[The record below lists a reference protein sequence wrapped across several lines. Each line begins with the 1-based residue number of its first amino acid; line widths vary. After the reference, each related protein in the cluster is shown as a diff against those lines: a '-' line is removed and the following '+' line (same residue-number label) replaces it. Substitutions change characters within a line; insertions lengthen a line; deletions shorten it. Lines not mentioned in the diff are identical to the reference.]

1 MQELSNKAQQALGLI
16 LISEASMANK
26 LTNTPK
32 SKLSKGNSKTV
43 NRDKNK
49 ANNKDPKAQFA
60 PVTFSEE
67 GGVRF
72 LHFGTWWVQGAMR
85 INKPDFIELE
95 YAQQMMA
102 GLLFL
107 DPNDKRLNQIN
118 KKSNKKS
125 HNQPF
130 HMVQLGLGTGALTK
144 FAHKSFPKAKV
155 TAIDLNPAVIVAARV
170 MFQLPPPNKN
180 LEIIQ
185 GDALKYVTTQKNS
198 ESIDLL
204 QVDLYDA
211 TARGPALS
219 SPEFYQGCYDS
230 LKSPGVMT
238 VNLFGNHKSFKT
250 NIKNICNA
258 FNNRVLVFQ
267 QVHDCNVVVLAF
279 KGPHLEVNWKEVKA
293 RAEYLE
299 KKYKLPTKAWVP
311 GLRSENARQEFKLS
325 I

>member
-1 MQELSNKAQQALGLI
+1 
-16 LISEASMANK
+16 
-26 LTNTPK
+26 
-32 SKLSKGNSKTV
+32 
-43 NRDKNK
+43 
-49 ANNKDPKAQFA
+49 
-60 PVTFSEE
+60 
-67 GGVRF
+67 
-72 LHFGTWWVQGAMR
+72 MR

-130 HMVQLGLGTGALTK
+130 HIVQLGLGTGALTK
-144 FAHKSFPKAKV
+144 FAHKAFPKAKV

-185 GDALKYVTTQKNS
+185 GDALKYITAKKNS

-219 SPEFYQGCYDS
+219 SSEFYQGCYDS
-230 LKSPGVMT
+230 LKSTGVMT

-250 NIKNICNA
+250 NIKNI
-258 FNNRVLVFQ
+258 
-267 QVHDCNVVVLAF
+267 
-279 KGPHLEVNWKEVKA
+279 K
-293 RAEYLE
+293 
-299 KKYKLPTKAWVP
+299 
-311 GLRSENARQEFKLS
+311 
-325 I
+325 

>member
-1 MQELSNKAQQALGLI
+1 MQELFNKAQQALGLI
-16 LISEASMANK
+16 LISEASMAKNK
-26 LTNTPK
+26 NSNKK
-32 SKLSKGNSKTV
+32 SK
-43 NRDKNK
+43 
-49 ANNKDPKAQFA
+49 KDPKAQFA

-107 DPNDKRLNQIN
+107 DPNDKRLNQLN
-118 KKSNKKS
+118 KKSN
-125 HNQPF
+125 HQAAF
-130 HMVQLGLGTGALTK
+130 HMVQLGLGTGALSK
-144 FAHKSFPKAKV
+144 FAHKAFPKAKV
-155 TAIDLNPAVIVAARV
+155 TVIDLNPAVIVAARV
-170 MFQLPPPNKN
+170 MFNLPPPNKN

-185 GDALKYVTTQKNS
+185 GDALKYITIKKNS
-198 ESIDLL
+198 DSIDLL

-250 NIKNICNA
+250 NIKNICSW
-258 FNNRVLVFQ
+258 NNIN
-267 QVHDCNVVVLAF
+267 D
-279 KGPHLEVNWKEVKA
+279 
-293 RAEYLE
+293 
-299 KKYKLPTKAWVP
+299 
-311 GLRSENARQEFKLS
+311 
-325 I
+325 

>member
-16 LISEASMANK
+16 LISEASMAKNK
-26 LTNTPK
+26 NTNKDTNK
-32 SKLSKGNSKTV
+32 SSNKTSKQNSK
-43 NRDKNK
+43 
-49 ANNKDPKAQFA
+49 KDPKAQFA

-118 KKSNKKS
+118 KKSNKRS
-125 HNQPF
+125 NHQPF

-144 FAHKSFPKAKV
+144 FAHKAFPKAKV

-180 LEIIQ
+180 LEIIH
-185 GDALKYVTTQKNS
+185 GDALKYVTSQKNA

-219 SPEFYQGCYDS
+219 SSEFYQGCYDS

-258 FNNRVLVFQ
+258 FDDRVLVFQ
-267 QVHDCNVVVLAF
+267 QVHDCNVVVIAF
-279 KGPHLEVNWKEVKA
+279 KGPHLEVDWKDVKA
-293 RAEYLE
+293 RAEHLE

-311 GLRSENARQEFKLS
+311 GLRSENMGQEFKLS

>member
-1 MQELSNKAQQALGLI
+1 VLNKIKKAQQALGLI
-16 LISEASMANK
+16 LISEASMAKNK
-26 LTNTPK
+26 ISNKK
-32 SKLSKGNSKTV
+32 SK
-43 NRDKNK
+43 
-49 ANNKDPKAQFA
+49 KDPKAQFA

-107 DPNDKRLNQIN
+107 DPNDKRLNQLN
-118 KKSNKKS
+118 KKSNHQS
-125 HNQPF
+125 F
-130 HMVQLGLGTGALTK
+130 HMVQLGLGTGALSK
-144 FAHKSFPKAKV
+144 FAHKAFPKAKV

-170 MFQLPPPNKN
+170 MFNLPPPNKN

-185 GDALKYVTTQKNS
+185 GDALKYITIKKNS
-198 ESIDLL
+198 DSIDLL

-258 FNNRVLVFQ
+258 FDDRVLVFQ
-267 QVHDCNVVVLAF
+267 QVHDCNVVAIAF
-279 KGPHLEVNWKEVKA
+279 KGPHLEADWKEVKA
-293 RAEYLE
+293 RAEHLE
-299 KKYKLPTKAWVP
+299 KKYKLPTKAWVS
-311 GLRSENARQEFKLS
+311 GLRSENAHQEKRLS

>member
-16 LISEASMANK
+16 LISEASMA
-26 LTNTPK
+26 
-32 SKLSKGNSKTV
+32 
-43 NRDKNK
+43 KNK
-49 ANNKDPKAQFA
+49 NTKDTNKNSNKTSKQKGNKDPKAQFA

-107 DPNDKRLNQIN
+107 DPNDKRLNQID
-118 KKSNKKS
+118 KKSNKRS
-125 HNQPF
+125 NHQPF
-130 HMVQLGLGTGALTK
+130 HIVQLGLGTGALSK
-144 FAHKSFPKAKV
+144 FAHKTFPKAKV

-180 LEIIQ
+180 LEVIQ
-185 GDALKYVTTQKNS
+185 GDALKYVTTKKNS

-219 SPEFYQGCYDS
+219 SPEFYQGCHDS

-267 QVHDCNVVVLAF
+267 QVHDCNVVVMAF
-279 KGPHLEVNWKEVKA
+279 KGPHLEVNWKDVKA
-293 RAEYLE
+293 RADYLE
-299 KKYKLPTKAWVP
+299 KKYKLPTRAWVP
-311 GLRSENARQEFKLS
+311 GLRSENARQEIHLS

>member
-1 MQELSNKAQQALGLI
+1 
-16 LISEASMANK
+16 
-26 LTNTPK
+26 
-32 SKLSKGNSKTV
+32 
-43 NRDKNK
+43 
-49 ANNKDPKAQFA
+49 
-60 PVTFSEE
+60 
-67 GGVRF
+67 
-72 LHFGTWWVQGAMR
+72 
-85 INKPDFIELE
+85 
-95 YAQQMMA
+95 
-102 GLLFL
+102 
-107 DPNDKRLNQIN
+107 
-118 KKSNKKS
+118 
-125 HNQPF
+125 
-130 HMVQLGLGTGALTK
+130 MVQLGLGTGALTK
-144 FAHKSFPKAKV
+144 FAHKAFPKAKV

-185 GDALKYVTTQKNS
+185 GDALKYVATQKNS

-219 SPEFYQGCYDS
+219 SSDFYQGCYDS
-230 LKSPGVMT
+230 LKSTGVMT

-267 QVHDCNVVVLAF
+267 QVHDCNVVVIAF
-279 KGPHLEVNWKEVKA
+279 KGPHLEVNWKDVKA

-299 KKYKLPTKAWVP
+299 KKYRLPTKAWVP
-311 GLRSENARQEFKLS
+311 GLRSENARQESHLS

>member
-16 LISEASMANK
+16 LISEASMA
-26 LTNTPK
+26 
-32 SKLSKGNSKTV
+32 
-43 NRDKNK
+43 KNK
-49 ANNKDPKAQFA
+49 NTDKKSNKDPKAQFA

-107 DPNDKRLNQIN
+107 DPNDKRLNQID
-118 KKSNKKS
+118 KKSNKKY

-185 GDALKYVTTQKNS
+185 GDALKYVTNKKNS

-230 LKSPGVMT
+230 LKPPGVMT

>member
-1 MQELSNKAQQALGLI
+1 MQELSNKAQQALSLI
-16 LISEASMANK
+16 LLSEAAMA
-26 LTNTPK
+26 
-32 SKLSKGNSKTV
+32 SKQAKKIVSK
-43 NRDKNK
+43 
-49 ANNKDPKAQFA
+49 KDPKPTFA

-67 GGVRF
+67 HGVRF

-107 DPNDKRLNQIN
+107 DPNDKRLNQAKH
-118 KKSNKKS
+118 KKEDKKKTQ
-125 HNQPF
+125 QPF

-144 FAHKSFPKAKV
+144 FAHKHFPKAQV

-170 MFQLPPPNKN
+170 MFNMPPSNQHLN
-180 LEIIQ
+180 VLQ
-185 GDALKYVTTQKNS
+185 TDALKYVTNKKNK

-219 SPEFYQGCYDS
+219 SPEFYQACYDS
-230 LKSPGVMT
+230 LKEPGVMT
-238 VNLFGNHKSFKT
+238 VNLFGNHKSYKT
-250 NIKNICNA
+250 NIINICNA
-258 FNNRVLVFQ
+258 FNNRVMVFQ
-267 QVHDCNVVVLAF
+267 QVHDCNIVVIAF
-279 KGPHLEVNWKEVKA
+279 KGPHLEVDWTDVKG
-293 RAEYLE
+293 RAAYLE
-299 KKYKLPTKAWVP
+299 KKYGLPTKTWVP
-311 GLRSENARQEFKLS
+311 GLRSENARQENYLS

>member
-1 MQELSNKAQQALGLI
+1 LSKATKAVNKLNRAQQALGLI
-16 LISEASMANK
+16 LISEASMA
-26 LTNTPK
+26 
-32 SKLSKGNSKTV
+32 
-43 NRDKNK
+43 KNK
-49 ANNKDPKAQFA
+49 NNNKTSKKDPKAQFA

-107 DPNDKRLNQIN
+107 DPNDKRLKQHN
-118 KKSNKKS
+118 KKT
-125 HNQPF
+125 NQAAF
-130 HMVQLGLGTGALTK
+130 HMVQLGLGTGALSK

-219 SPEFYQGCYDS
+219 SSEFYQGCYDS

-258 FNNRVLVFQ
+258 FNDRVLVFH
-267 QVHDCNVVVLAF
+267 QVHDCNVVAMAF
-279 KGPHLEVNWKEVKA
+279 KGPHLEVDWKDIKA

-311 GLRSENARQEFKLS
+311 GLKTENAYQEKHLS

>member
-1 MQELSNKAQQALGLI
+1 MQELPYKAQQALSLI
-16 LISEASMANK
+16 LLSEATMAQEQIK
-26 LTNTPK
+26 KQSVKKK
-32 SKLSKGNSKTV
+32 S
-43 NRDKNK
+43 
-49 ANNKDPKAQFA
+49 NKDPKPEFA

-67 GGVRF
+67 KGVRF

-85 INKPDFIELE
+85 INQPDYIELE

-107 DPNDKRLNQIN
+107 DPNDRRLNQKQAN
-118 KKSNKKS
+118 KQKK
-125 HNQPF
+125 PF

-144 FAHKSFPKAKV
+144 FAHKHFPKAQV
-155 TAIDLNPAVIVAARV
+155 TAVDLNPAVIVAARV
-170 MFQLPPPNKN
+170 MFELPPPNKN

-185 GDALKYVTTQKNS
+185 GDALKYVTTKKNS

-230 LKSPGVMT
+230 LKEPGVMT

-250 NIKNICNA
+250 NIRNICNA
-258 FNNRVLVFQ
+258 FQNRVMVFQ
-267 QVHDCNVVVLAF
+267 QVHDCNIVVIAF
-279 KGPHLEVNWKEVKA
+279 KGPHLEVDWKDVKG
-293 RAEYLE
+293 RAAYLE
-299 KKYKLPTKAWVP
+299 KKYGLPTKTWVP
-311 GLRSENARQEFKLS
+311 GLRSENARQENYLL

>member
-16 LISEASMANK
+16 LISEASMA
-26 LTNTPK
+26 
-32 SKLSKGNSKTV
+32 
-43 NRDKNK
+43 KNK
-49 ANNKDPKAQFA
+49 NTNKDTNKTSKKTSNKDPKAQFA

-107 DPNDKRLNQIN
+107 DPNDKRLSQIN
-118 KKSNKKS
+118 KKSN
-125 HNQPF
+125 HQPF

-144 FAHKSFPKAKV
+144 FAHKAFPKAKV

-185 GDALKYVTTQKNS
+185 GDALKYITTKKNS

-250 NIKNICNA
+250 NINNICNA
-258 FNNRVLVFQ
+258 FDDRVLAFQ
-267 QVHDCNVVVLAF
+267 QVHDCNVVVMAF
-279 KGPHLEVNWKEVKA
+279 KGPHLEVDWKDVKA
-293 RAEYLE
+293 RAEYLD
-299 KKYKLPTKAWVP
+299 KKYKLPTKDWVP
-311 GLRSENARQEFKLS
+311 GLRSENARQESYLS

>member
-1 MQELSNKAQQALGLI
+1 MQELSNKAQQALSLI
-16 LISEASMANK
+16 LISEANMA
-26 LTNTPK
+26 
-32 SKLSKGNSKTV
+32 
-43 NRDKNK
+43 KNK
-49 ANNKDPKAQFA
+49 DTNKKINKNKNKDSKKDPKAQFA

-107 DPNDKRLNQIN
+107 DPNDKRLKQV
-118 KKSNKKS
+118 KDMSNKKDK
-125 HNQPF
+125 NPKKINTKPF
-130 HMVQLGLGTGALTK
+130 HMAQLGLGTGALTK
-144 FAHKSFPKAKV
+144 FAHKAFPKAKV

-185 GDALKYVTTQKNS
+185 GDALKYVTDKKNS
-198 ESIDLL
+198 QSIDLL

-258 FNNRVLVFQ
+258 FDNRVLVFQ
-267 QVHDCNVVVLAF
+267 QVHDCNVVAIAF
-279 KGPHLEVNWKEVKA
+279 KGPHLEVSWRDVKV
-293 RAEYLE
+293 RAESLE

-311 GLRSENARQEFKLS
+311 GLRAENIRQEKNLS

>member
-1 MQELSNKAQQALGLI
+1 MQELSNKAQQALSLI
-16 LISEASMANK
+16 LLSEAEMANK
-26 LTNTPK
+26 QVK
-32 SKLSKGNSKTV
+32 KIVSK
-43 NRDKNK
+43 
-49 ANNKDPKAQFA
+49 KDPKPTFA

-67 GGVRF
+67 QGVRF

-107 DPNDKRLNQIN
+107 DPNDKRLNQAKH
-118 KKSNKKS
+118 KKEDKKKP
-125 HNQPF
+125 QKPF

-144 FAHKSFPKAKV
+144 FAHKHFPKAQV

-170 MFQLPPPNKN
+170 MFNMPPSNQHLN
-180 LEIIQ
+180 VLQ
-185 GDALKYVTTQKNS
+185 TDALKYVTNKKNT

-230 LKSPGVMT
+230 LKEPGVMT
-238 VNLFGNHKSFKT
+238 VNLFGNHKSYKS
-250 NIKNICNA
+250 NIINICNA

-267 QVHDCNVVVLAF
+267 QVHDCNIVVIAF
-279 KGPHLEVNWKEVKA
+279 KGPHLEVDWAEVKG
-293 RAEYLE
+293 RAAYLD
-299 KKYKLPTKAWVP
+299 KKYGLPTKTWVP
-311 GLRSENARQEFKLS
+311 GLRSENVRQENYLS

>member
-16 LISEASMANK
+16 LISEASMA
-26 LTNTPK
+26 
-32 SKLSKGNSKTV
+32 
-43 NRDKNK
+43 KNK
-49 ANNKDPKAQFA
+49 NTNKKSNKDPKAQFA

-107 DPNDKRLNQIN
+107 DPNDKRLNQVN
-118 KKSNKKS
+118 KKSNHQS
-125 HNQPF
+125 F

-144 FAHKSFPKAKV
+144 FAHKAFPKAKV

-185 GDALKYVTTQKNS
+185 GDALKYITTKKNS

-230 LKSPGVMT
+230 LKFPGVMT

-279 KGPHLEVNWKEVKA
+279 KGPHLEVDWKDIKV
-293 RAEYLE
+293 RAEYLD

-311 GLRSENARQEFKLS
+311 GLRSENARQESYLS

>member
-1 MQELSNKAQQALGLI
+1 
-16 LISEASMANK
+16 MA
-26 LTNTPK
+26 
-32 SKLSKGNSKTV
+32 
-43 NRDKNK
+43 KNK
-49 ANNKDPKAQFA
+49 NNNQTNNTDPKPQFA

-107 DPNDKRLNQIN
+107 DPNDKRLNQVN
-118 KKSNKKS
+118 KKSN
-125 HNQPF
+125 HQPF

-185 GDALKYVTTQKNS
+185 GDALKYVTTKKNS

-267 QVHDCNVVVLAF
+267 QVHDCNMVVLAF
-279 KGPHLEVNWKEVKA
+279 KGPHLEVHWKDVKA

-299 KKYKLPTKAWVP
+299 KKYKLPTKTWVP
-311 GLRSENARQEFKLS
+311 GLRSENARQENYLS

>member
-1 MQELSNKAQQALGLI
+1 
-16 LISEASMANK
+16 
-26 LTNTPK
+26 
-32 SKLSKGNSKTV
+32 
-43 NRDKNK
+43 
-49 ANNKDPKAQFA
+49 
-60 PVTFSEE
+60 
-67 GGVRF
+67 
-72 LHFGTWWVQGAMR
+72 
-85 INKPDFIELE
+85 
-95 YAQQMMA
+95 MMA

-107 DPNDKRLNQIN
+107 DPNDKRLNQVN
-118 KKSNKKS
+118 KKSN
-125 HNQPF
+125 NQPF

-144 FAHKSFPKAKV
+144 FAHKAFPKAKV

-185 GDALKYVTTQKNS
+185 GDALKYVTAKKNS

-258 FNNRVLVFQ
+258 FDNRVLVFQ

-279 KGPHLEVNWKEVKA
+279 KGPHLEVDWKGVKA
-293 RAEYLE
+293 RADYLE

-311 GLRSENARQEFKLS
+311 GLRSENARQESYLS

>member
-1 MQELSNKAQQALGLI
+1 MQALSNKAQQALGLI
-16 LISEASMANK
+16 LISEASMA
-26 LTNTPK
+26 
-32 SKLSKGNSKTV
+32 
-43 NRDKNK
+43 KNK
-49 ANNKDPKAQFA
+49 NTDKKSNKDPKAQFA

-107 DPNDKRLNQIN
+107 DPNDKRLNQAN
-118 KKSNKKS
+118 KKAN
-125 HNQPF
+125 HQPF
-130 HMVQLGLGTGALTK
+130 QMVQLGLGTGALTK
-144 FAHKSFPKAKV
+144 FAHKAFPKAKV
-155 TAIDLNPAVIVAARV
+155 TAIDLNPAVIVAAQV

-185 GDALKYVTTQKNS
+185 GDALKYITNKKNS

-258 FNNRVLVFQ
+258 FDDRVLVFQ
-267 QVHDCNVVVLAF
+267 QVHDCNVVVIAF
-279 KGPHLEVNWKEVKA
+279 KGPHLEVDWKGVKA
-293 RAEYLE
+293 RAEHLE
-299 KKYKLPTKAWVP
+299 KKYKLPTKAWLP
-311 GLRSENARQEFKLS
+311 GLRSENARQENYLS

>member
-1 MQELSNKAQQALGLI
+1 
-16 LISEASMANK
+16 MA
-26 LTNTPK
+26 
-32 SKLSKGNSKTV
+32 
-43 NRDKNK
+43 KNK
-49 ANNKDPKAQFA
+49 NTNKDTNKTSNKDPKAQFA

-107 DPNDKRLNQIN
+107 DPNDKRLNQVD
-118 KKSNKKS
+118 KKSN
-125 HNQPF
+125 HQPF

-185 GDALKYVTTQKNS
+185 GDALKYITAKKNS
-198 ESIDLL
+198 GSIDLL

-279 KGPHLEVNWKEVKA
+279 KGPHLEVDWKDVKA
-293 RAEYLE
+293 SAEHLE
-299 KKYKLPTKAWVP
+299 KKYMLPTKAWVP
-311 GLRSENARQEFKLS
+311 GLRSENARQENYLS

>member
-1 MQELSNKAQQALGLI
+1 VLNKINKAQQALGLI
-16 LISEASMANK
+16 LISEASMA
-26 LTNTPK
+26 
-32 SKLSKGNSKTV
+32 
-43 NRDKNK
+43 KNK
-49 ANNKDPKAQFA
+49 NINKDPKAQFA

-85 INKPDFIELE
+85 INKPDLIELE

-107 DPNDKRLNQIN
+107 DPNDKRLNQHN
-118 KKSNKKS
+118 KKT
-125 HNQPF
+125 NQPAF
-130 HMVQLGLGTGALTK
+130 HMVQLGLGTGALSK
-144 FAHKSFPKAKV
+144 FAHKTFPKAKV
-155 TAIDLNPAVIVAARV
+155 TAIDLNQAVIVAARV
-170 MFQLPPPNKN
+170 MFHLPPPNKN

-185 GDALKYVTTQKNS
+185 GDALKYITAKKNS

-250 NIKNICNA
+250 NIKNICDA
-258 FNNRVLVFQ
+258 FDNRVLVFQ
-267 QVHDCNVVVLAF
+267 QVHDCNVVAIAF
-279 KGPHLEVNWKEVKA
+279 KGPHLEADWKDVKG

-299 KKYKLPTKAWVP
+299 KKYKLPTKNWVP
-311 GLRSENARQEFKLS
+311 GLRTENARQEKCLS

>member
-16 LISEASMANK
+16 LISEASMAKKKDN
-26 LTNTPK
+26 NQ
-32 SKLSKGNSKTV
+32 NSK
-43 NRDKNK
+43 
-49 ANNKDPKAQFA
+49 KDPKAQFA

-107 DPNDKRLNQIN
+107 DPNDKRLNQVN
-118 KKSNKKS
+118 KKSN
-125 HNQPF
+125 NQPF

-144 FAHKSFPKAKV
+144 FAHKAFPKAKV

-180 LEIIQ
+180 MDIIQ
-185 GDALKYVTTQKNS
+185 GDALKYITAKKNS

-219 SPEFYQGCYDS
+219 SPDFYQGCYDS

-258 FNNRVLVFQ
+258 FDNRVLVFQ
-267 QVHDCNVVVLAF
+267 QVHDCNVVVIAF
-279 KGPHLEVNWKEVKA
+279 KGPHLEVDWKDVKA
-293 RAEYLE
+293 RAEHLE

-311 GLRSENARQEFKLS
+311 GLRSENARQESYLS

>member
-16 LISEASMANK
+16 LISEASMA
-26 LTNTPK
+26 
-32 SKLSKGNSKTV
+32 
-43 NRDKNK
+43 KNK
-49 ANNKDPKAQFA
+49 NKNTNKNSNKDPEAQFA

-107 DPNDKRLNQIN
+107 DPNDKRLNQVN
-118 KKSNKKS
+118 KKSN
-125 HNQPF
+125 HQPF

-144 FAHKSFPKAKV
+144 FAHKAFPKAKV

-185 GDALKYVTTQKNS
+185 GDALKYITTKKNS

-258 FNNRVLVFQ
+258 FNNRVLAFQ
-267 QVHDCNVVVLAF
+267 QVHDCNVVVMAF
-279 KGPHLEVNWKEVKA
+279 KGPHLEVDWKDVKA
-293 RAEYLE
+293 RAEYLD

-311 GLRSENARQEFKLS
+311 GLRSENARQESYLS

>member
-16 LISEASMANK
+16 LISEASMA
-26 LTNTPK
+26 
-32 SKLSKGNSKTV
+32 
-43 NRDKNK
+43 KNK
-49 ANNKDPKAQFA
+49 NKNKNSNKDPKPQFA

-107 DPNDKRLNQIN
+107 DPNDKRLNQVN
-118 KKSNKKS
+118 KKSN
-125 HNQPF
+125 HQPF

-144 FAHKSFPKAKV
+144 FAHKAFPKAKV

-185 GDALKYVTTQKNS
+185 GDALKYITTKKNS

-258 FNNRVLVFQ
+258 FDDRVLAFQ
-267 QVHDCNVVVLAF
+267 QVHDCNVVVMAF
-279 KGPHLEVNWKEVKA
+279 KGPHLEVDWKDVKA
-293 RAEYLE
+293 RAEYLD

-311 GLRSENARQEFKLS
+311 GLRSENARQESYLS

>member
-1 MQELSNKAQQALGLI
+1 MQELSNKAQQALSLI
-16 LISEASMANK
+16 LLSEASMANK
-26 LTNTPK
+26 LRSTQK
-32 SKLSKGNSKTV
+32 AKLSKVSSKA
-43 NRDKNK
+43 K
-49 ANNKDPKAQFA
+49 NKDPKPTFA

-107 DPNDKRLNQIN
+107 DPNDKRLSQVN
-118 KKSNKKS
+118 KKSN
-125 HNQPF
+125 NQLF

-144 FAHKSFPKAKV
+144 FAHKAFPKAKV

-185 GDALKYVTTQKNS
+185 GDALKYVATQKNS

-219 SPEFYQGCYDS
+219 SSDFYQGCYDS
-230 LKSPGVMT
+230 LKSTGVMT

-267 QVHDCNVVVLAF
+267 QVHDCNVVVIAF
-279 KGPHLEVNWKEVKA
+279 KGPHLEVNWKDVKA

-299 KKYKLPTKAWVP
+299 KKYKLPTKTWVP
-311 GLRSENARQEFKLS
+311 GLRSENARQESHLS

>member
-1 MQELSNKAQQALGLI
+1 MNQTEALSLVL
-16 LISEASMANK
+16 LHEAAMANAK
-26 LTNTPK
+26 KMSNQKQTK
-32 SKLSKGNSKTV
+32 ISK
-43 NRDKNK
+43 K
-49 ANNKDPKAQFA
+49 AKVNNKPEFA

-67 GGVRF
+67 KGVRF

-85 INKPDFIELE
+85 IDDPDYIELE

-107 DPNDKRLNQIN
+107 DPNDKRLNQI
-118 KKSNKKS
+118 KKI
-125 HNQPF
+125 PF

-144 FAHKSFPKAKV
+144 FAHKCFPKAKV
-155 TAIDLNPAVIVAARV
+155 TAVDLNPAVIVAARV
-170 MFQLPPPNKN
+170 MFNLPAPNKN
-180 LEIIQ
+180 LEILQ
-185 GDALKYVTTQKNS
+185 GDALKYVTYKKHQETV
-198 ESIDLL
+198 DLL

-211 TARGPALS
+211 TARGPVLS
-219 SPEFYQGCYDS
+219 SAEFYQGCYDT

-250 NIKNICNA
+250 NIKNICDA
-258 FNNRVLVFQ
+258 FNNRVLIFH

-279 KGPHLEVNWKEVKA
+279 KGPHLEVDWHEVKA

-299 KKYKLPTKAWVP
+299 KKFHLPTRAWVP
-311 GLRSENARQEFKLS
+311 GLRSENARQENLLS

>member
-16 LISEASMANK
+16 LISEASMA
-26 LTNTPK
+26 
-32 SKLSKGNSKTV
+32 
-43 NRDKNK
+43 KNK
-49 ANNKDPKAQFA
+49 NTNKDTNKTSNKDPKAQFA

-107 DPNDKRLNQIN
+107 DPNDKRLNQVN
-118 KKSNKKS
+118 KKSN
-125 HNQPF
+125 NQPF

-185 GDALKYVTTQKNS
+185 GDALKYITAKKNS
-198 ESIDLL
+198 GSIDLL

-258 FNNRVLVFQ
+258 FDDRVLVFQ
-267 QVHDCNVVVLAF
+267 QVHDCNVVVMAF
-279 KGPHLEVNWKEVKA
+279 KGPHLEVDWKDVKA
-293 RAEYLE
+293 RAEFLE

-311 GLRSENARQEFKLS
+311 GLRSENARQENYLS

>member
-16 LISEASMANK
+16 LISEASMAKNK
-26 LTNTPK
+26 
-32 SKLSKGNSKTV
+32 KT
-43 NRDKNK
+43 DKNT
-49 ANNKDPKAQFA
+49 NKDPKAQFA

-107 DPNDKRLNQIN
+107 DPNDKRLNQSN
-118 KKSNKKS
+118 KKSNNRS
-125 HNQPF
+125 NHQSF

-144 FAHKSFPKAKV
+144 FAHKAFPKAKV

-185 GDALKYVTTQKNS
+185 GDALKYVTSKKNS

-267 QVHDCNVVVLAF
+267 QVHDCNVVVMAF
-279 KGPHLEVNWKEVKA
+279 KGPHLEVNWKDVKA

-311 GLRSENARQEFKLS
+311 GLQSENARQESYLS

>member
-16 LISEASMANK
+16 LISEASMA
-26 LTNTPK
+26 
-32 SKLSKGNSKTV
+32 
-43 NRDKNK
+43 KNK
-49 ANNKDPKAQFA
+49 NTNKDTNKTSKKTSNKDPKAQFA

-107 DPNDKRLNQIN
+107 DPNDKRLNQVN
-118 KKSNKKS
+118 KKSN
-125 HNQPF
+125 HQPF

-144 FAHKSFPKAKV
+144 FAHKAFPKAKV

-170 MFQLPPPNKN
+170 MFQLPPPSKN

-185 GDALKYVTTQKNS
+185 GDALKYITAKKNS
-198 ESIDLL
+198 GSIDLL

-279 KGPHLEVNWKEVKA
+279 KGPHLEVDWKDVKA
-293 RAEYLE
+293 RAEHLE
-299 KKYKLPTKAWVP
+299 KKYMLPTKAWVP
-311 GLRSENARQEFKLS
+311 GLRSENARQENYLS

>member
-1 MQELSNKAQQALGLI
+1 
-16 LISEASMANK
+16 MAKKQSLTPKVK
-26 LTNTPK
+26 LTKVTQK
-32 SKLSKGNSKTV
+32 DSK
-43 NRDKNK
+43 
-49 ANNKDPKAQFA
+49 PQFA

-67 GGVRF
+67 QGVRF

-85 INKPDFIELE
+85 ISKPDFIELE

-107 DPNDKRLNQIN
+107 DPNDKRLT
-118 KKSNKKS
+118 KSSNTDK
-125 HNQPF
+125 PF

-144 FAHKSFPKAKV
+144 FAHKHFPKAKV

-170 MFQLPPPNKN
+170 MFNLPAPNKN
-180 LEIIQ
+180 LELLET
-185 GDALKYVTTQKNS
+185 DALHYVTSKKHQ

-211 TARGPALS
+211 TARGPVLS
-219 SPEFYQGCYDS
+219 SAEFYEGCFNS
-230 LKSPGVMT
+230 LKTTGVMT
-238 VNLFGNHKSFKT
+238 VNLFGNHKSFKN
-250 NIKNICNA
+250 NINNICNA

-267 QVHDCNVVVLAF
+267 QVHDCNVVVIAF
-279 KGPHLEVNWKEVKA
+279 KGPHLEVEWMDVKA

-299 KKYKLPTKAWVP
+299 NHYGLPTQSWVP
-311 GLRSENARQEFKLS
+311 GLRSENAGQETFLA

>member
-16 LISEASMANK
+16 LISEASMA
-26 LTNTPK
+26 
-32 SKLSKGNSKTV
+32 
-43 NRDKNK
+43 KNK
-49 ANNKDPKAQFA
+49 NTNKNSNKDPKAQFA

-118 KKSNKKS
+118 KKSNA
-125 HNQPF
+125 QPF
-130 HMVQLGLGTGALTK
+130 HIVQLGLGTGALTK
-144 FAHKSFPKAKV
+144 FAHKAFPKAKV

-185 GDALKYVTTQKNS
+185 GDALKYITAKKNS
-198 ESIDLL
+198 DSIDLL

-230 LKSPGVMT
+230 LKSLGVMT

-258 FNNRVLVFQ
+258 FDNRVLVFQ
-267 QVHDCNVVVLAF
+267 QVHDCNVVVIAF
-279 KGPHLEVNWKEVKA
+279 KGPHLEVDWKHIKV

-299 KKYKLPTKAWVP
+299 KKYKLPTKSWVP
-311 GLRSENARQEFKLS
+311 GLRSENARQENYLT

>member
-1 MQELSNKAQQALGLI
+1 
-16 LISEASMANK
+16 
-26 LTNTPK
+26 
-32 SKLSKGNSKTV
+32 
-43 NRDKNK
+43 
-49 ANNKDPKAQFA
+49 
-60 PVTFSEE
+60 
-67 GGVRF
+67 
-72 LHFGTWWVQGAMR
+72 
-85 INKPDFIELE
+85 
-95 YAQQMMA
+95 
-102 GLLFL
+102 
-107 DPNDKRLNQIN
+107 
-118 KKSNKKS
+118 
-125 HNQPF
+125 
-130 HMVQLGLGTGALTK
+130 MVQLGLGTGALTK
-144 FAHKSFPKAKV
+144 FAHKAFPKAKV

-185 GDALKYVTTQKNS
+185 GDALKYITAKKNS
-198 ESIDLL
+198 GSIDLL

-279 KGPHLEVNWKEVKA
+279 KGPHLEVDWKDVKA

-311 GLRSENARQEFKLS
+311 GLRSENARQENYLS